1 MIQSDRSAPHWRL
14 ALALGAMS
22 LLYVV
27 FALTVPSSAQAG
39 TPYCGI
45 WVPANTDCA
54 NVAGGSWVNGYFNQ
68 NLVESGGGFPV
79 CEHTYIAGGGTTVSR
94 HCGGDPENAGSDL
107 ACYFNDGYELS
118 AHAGDDF
125 SYEEYVAADAYVESG
140 LVCT

>member
-54 NVAGGSWVNGYFNQ
+54 NVAGGKLGKRLLQSKPRGIRWRV
-68 NLVESGGGFPV
+68 P
-79 CEHTYIAGGGTTVSR
+79 
-94 HCGGDPENAGSDL
+94 
-107 ACYFNDGYELS
+107 
-118 AHAGDDF
+118 
-125 SYEEYVAADAYVESG
+125 G
-140 LVCT
+140 L